1 MFADLGLSVVKSHYL
16 DDMEEGLLPQ
26 KWMGQHIFPIENGSV
41 LDVDYEWQ
49 LPQAEFRLRTHGF
62 ESED

>member
-26 KWMGQHIFPIENGSV
+26 KWVGQHIFPIEYGGG
-41 LDVDYEWQ
+41 LDVDYE
-49 LPQAEFRLRTHGF
+49 
-62 ESED
+62 